1 MLIEQLS
8 HYLPEHP
15 FLHSLSILGILALI
29 SLLAFYVTEKVIL
42 TLMTRMF
49 RKTSTQLDDILLN
62 RNVFN
67 RLAYIVPALIFYN
80 FADSAPQFMVVYI
93 QRASLSLMALSG
105 LLVINA
111 FLGALEDIY
120 EKTKYYE
127 RLHIKSYIQITKLI
141 INILGSVIIVAILIN
156 KDLSW
161 FLGGL
166 GAMAAVLLLIFKD
179 TILSLVASI
188 QISSNDLFKVGDWI
202 EAPQFGA
209 DGDVIDIALH
219 TVKIQNW
226 DKTVSVIPTHKL
238 IDSTFKNWRFMS
250 KSGGRRIKRSL
261 FIDMNSISFCSVETL
276 ERFKK
281 IEILRDFIDRKQKEV
296 AEHNEANNIDTSEV
310 INGRRL
316 TNIGTFRKYI
326 EAYLRNNTNIHN
338 EMTFLVRQL
347 DPTEKGLPIQI
358 YVFSNDIDW
367 IRYEEI
373 QSDIFDHLLAV
384 IPEFGLKIFQSPSGK
399 DFEELGQKVASV

>member
-1 MLIEQLS
+1 MLEQLTP
-8 HYLPEHP
+8 YLPQDP
-15 FLHSLSILGILALI
+15 LFYSLAVLGILAALSI
-29 SLLAFYVTEKVIL
+29 LAFWITEKVIIKL
-42 TLMTRMF
+42 LSKMF
-49 RKTSTQLDDILLN
+49 QKTSTQLDDILIK
-62 RNVFN
+62 RNVFK
-67 RLAYIVPALIFYN
+67 RLTYVVPALIFYN
-80 FADSAPQFMVVYI
+80 FAHAAPQFTILI
-93 QRASLSLMALSG
+93 QRASLTLMAIAG
-105 LLVINA
+105 LLVINS
-111 FLGALEDIY
+111 FLNALRDIY
-120 EKTKYYE
+120 KKTKYHE
-127 RLHIKSYIQITKLI
+127 RLDINSYLQIIKLI
-141 INILGSVIIVAILIN
+141 INILGSVVIVGIIIN
-156 KDLSW
+156 KDTTLLLS
-161 FLGGL
+161 GL
-166 GAMAAVLLLIFKD
+166 GVMTGFIMLIFKD
-179 TILSLVASI
+179 TILSLLASL
-188 QISSNDLFKVGDWI
+188 QISSNDLFKVGDWL

-226 DKTVSVIPTHKL
+226 DKTLSVIPTHKL
-238 IDSTFKNWRFMS
+238 IDSTFRNWRFMS
-250 KSGGRRIKRSL
+250 ASGGRRIKRSL

-296 AEHNEANNIDTSEV
+296 AEHNKTNNIDTSEV

-338 EMTFLVRQL
+338 EMTFLIRQL

-399 DFEELGQKVASV
+399 DFEELGQKVASI